1 MVRGWARHNLGPK
14 EWVERVDSSS
24 GNSVSRYSFVP
35 TGGKASLTLNLEWRE
50 QFKKWRGGYG
60 VLFLDG
66 GQVWEN
72 TESVAIKDIQ
82 WALGAGIRYR
92 APFGPI
98 RMDLAYKLNPTSE
111 DLGAIPGL
119 RDKQPW
125 ARWTL
130 YLSIGEAF

>member
-1 MVRGWARHNLGPK
+1 MR
-14 EWVERVDSSS
+14 
-24 GNSVSRYSFVP
+24 RYSFVP

-50 QFKKWRGGYG
+50 QFKNWKGGYG

-66 GQVWEN
+66 GQVWKN
-72 TESVAIKDIQ
+72 TESVGMKDIQ

-98 RMDLAYKLNPTSE
+98 RMDIAYKLNPSIE
-111 DLGAIPGL
+111 DLGAIPGV
-119 RDKQPW
+119 RDKKPW
-125 ARWTL
+125 ARWVL